1 LPYKKLTLPEL
12 EIKPEIGKPKPLE
25 PKVEKPE
32 ILRIT
37 PAEKEKQPVIIA
49 KISDDPSSGGWKKI
63 LLDKDPIS
71 VTDIE
76 KSFSESDVYSGKA
89 TAQYDN
95 TIKAASAGQSF
106 EISLIDVWNNSGAD
120 RTVAFR
126 FGTGTLRFEKKIAD
140 KAGFLV
146 NMVKTKWKGA
156 TNTAFN
162 IYSYETSPA
171 VSYTVFGELI

>member
-1 LPYKKLTLPEL
+1 LRYKKLRLYPETI
-12 EIKPEIGKPKPLE
+12 EKRISE
-25 PKVEKPE
+25 PKAEHPE

-37 PAEKEKQPVIIA
+37 EEKKAPIIVAEVSK
-49 KISDDPSSGGWKKI
+49 DDPASGWKKI
-63 LLDKDPIS
+63 LLDGDPIS

-95 TIKAASAGQSF
+95 AVKAASAGQSF

-120 RTVAFR
+120 RTVALR

-140 KAGFLV
+140 QTGFLV
-146 NMVKTKWKGA
+146 NLVKTKWKGPV
-156 TNTAFN
+156 NTAFN
-162 IYSYETSPA
+162 IYCYETSPA
-171 VSYTVFGELI
+171 VSYTVFGELV